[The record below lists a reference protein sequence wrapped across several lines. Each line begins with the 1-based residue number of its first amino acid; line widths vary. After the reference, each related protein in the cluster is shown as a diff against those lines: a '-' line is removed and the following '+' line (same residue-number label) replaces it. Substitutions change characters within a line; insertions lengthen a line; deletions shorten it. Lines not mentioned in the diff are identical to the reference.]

1 MSATSTDPEL
11 PTRAS
16 EDLRYF
22 VVPISVTLDTIAW
35 RPESLP
41 EFAPHREFEFS
52 VTYHPVVASIDAPD
66 GSPRSTDE
74 GSQARIDSSR
84 HGGQK

>member
-35 RPESLP
+35 RPE
-41 EFAPHREFEFS
+41 FS
-52 VTYHPVVASIDAPD
+52 
-66 GSPRSTDE
+66 
-74 GSQARIDSSR
+74 ARICAAPRVRIFCDLPPRCRIDRRS
-84 HGGQK
+84 GWVTAVDG